1 MSKKGKFQ
9 LNTSGVGKLLRSQE
23 LQNVLGMKAAE
34 IASRA
39 GEGYAY
45 DTKMMGTRV
54 IASVYTETREAA
66 LDCADN
72 NTLLKVTY

>member
-1 MSKKGKFQ
+1 MSKKGRFE
-9 LNTSGVGKLLRSQE
+9 LNTSGVAKLLRSAE
-23 LQNVLGMKAAE
+23 LQNVLGAKAAE
-34 IASRA
+34 IAGRA

-54 IASVYTETREAA
+54 IASVYTDTREAA

>member
-1 MSKKGKFQ
+1 MSKKGRFE
-9 LNTSGVGKLLRSQE
+9 LNTSGVAKLLRSQE
-23 LQNVLGMKAAE
+23 LQNVLETKAAE

-39 GEGYAY
+39 GKGYTH

-54 IASVYTETREAA
+54 IASVYTDTKEAA

>member
-1 MSKKGKFQ
+1 MSKKGRFE
-9 LNTSGVGKLLRSQE
+9 LNTSGVAKLLRSHE
-23 LQNVLGMKAAE
+23 LQNVLETKAAE

-39 GEGYAY
+39 GEGYAH
-45 DTKMMGTRV
+45 DSKMMGTRV
-54 IASVYTETREAA
+54 IASVYTETKEAA